1 MPRTARV
8 AFPSLVYH
16 IISRGNNR
24 EWVFNEGEDFEK
36 YLGICRRYR
45 EKFEFKQT
53 LIRTAFH
60 TDSLSSCS
68 SS

>member
-24 EWVFNEGEDFEK
+24 EWVFNEGEDLK
-36 YLGICRRYR
+36 NTLGYVGDTGRN
-45 EKFEFKQT
+45 
-53 LIRTAFH
+53 LG
-60 TDSLSSCS
+60 LSSTTGF
-68 SS
+68 